1 MQALIFI
8 LDTLLKLVVCA
19 FLLRLLLP
27 LVRADLRNPV
37 GQAVLNF
44 TSPLVMPLR
53 KVFRPVGRVDVA
65 SLAAL
70 LLVQLAGTAVLRLAA
85 GLTLAPGPLLLHG
98 LLDLAHTTL
107 QFYFMVVLAY
117 VILSWV
123 APGHYSPVGQLIG
136 RLCEPLLQPF
146 RRVIPPIGGLDF
158 SAGFVL
164 IALQALQILL
174 R

>member
-27 LVRADLRNPV
+27 LVRADLRNPI

-123 APGHYSPVGQLIG
+123 APGNYSPVGQLIG
-136 RLCEPLLQPF
+136 RLSEPLLQPF
-146 RRVIPPIGGLDF
+146 RRVIPPIAGLDF
-158 SAGFVL
+158 SAVFVL